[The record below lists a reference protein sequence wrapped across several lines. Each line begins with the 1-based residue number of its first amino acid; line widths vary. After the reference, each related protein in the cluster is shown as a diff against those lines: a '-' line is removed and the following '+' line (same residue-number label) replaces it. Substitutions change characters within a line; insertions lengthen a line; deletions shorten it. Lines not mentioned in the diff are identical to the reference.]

1 MDLPAFLD
9 HLNRG
14 LPVEGGSPVHQFMH
28 QLSQE
33 ALAITGMLNTGYHPP
48 EEIRALFSQLIGK
61 PVDESFT
68 LFPPFT
74 TDCGKNL
81 SLGKEVFLNAGCRF
95 QDQGGITIGNGVL
108 IGHNVVLSTL
118 NHDPAPARRAWLH
131 PAPIVI
137 GDRVWIGSNA
147 TVLPGVTIGDGA
159 IVAAGA
165 VVTKDVAPNTVVA
178 GVPARLLR
186 PLTEE
191 ELQCI
196 LLPSPSAAQLE
207 AYVRFHPSCAFLQKK
222 VTAPWPLPGGGHFT
236 ADPNTPSRE
245 NPGPFPLFA
254 DTAGGEDAPSW
265 NTSPRKATGRRI
277 PPRWRPCPGHSPG
290 DRGVFL

>member
-118 NHDPAPARRAWLH
+118 NHDPAPRPARL
-131 PAPIVI
+131 APPQLPSSSVI
-137 GDRVWIGSNA
+137 GSGSA
-147 TVLPGVTIGDGA
+147 PTPRCSLGVTIGDGA

-191 ELQCI
+191 ELQ
-196 LLPSPSAAQLE
+196 
-207 AYVRFHPSCAFLQKK
+207 
-222 VTAPWPLPGGGHFT
+222 
-236 ADPNTPSRE
+236 
-245 NPGPFPLFA
+245 
-254 DTAGGEDAPSW
+254 
-265 NTSPRKATGRRI
+265 
-277 PPRWRPCPGHSPG
+277 
-290 DRGVFL
+290 

>member
-118 NHDPAPARRAWLH
+118 NHDPAPARRDWLH

-191 ELQCI
+191 
-196 LLPSPSAAQLE
+196 
-207 AYVRFHPSCAFLQKK
+207 
-222 VTAPWPLPGGGHFT
+222 
-236 ADPNTPSRE
+236 
-245 NPGPFPLFA
+245 
-254 DTAGGEDAPSW
+254 
-265 NTSPRKATGRRI
+265 
-277 PPRWRPCPGHSPG
+277 
-290 DRGVFL
+290 

>member
-61 PVDESFT
+61 PVDERFT

-74 TDCGKNL
+74 TDCGKNI

-108 IGHNVVLSTL
+108 IGHNVVLATL
-118 NHDPAPARRAWLH
+118 NHDPAPARRDWLH

-147 TVLPGVTIGDGA
+147 TVLPGITIGDGA

-191 ELQCI
+191 ELQ
-196 LLPSPSAAQLE
+196 
-207 AYVRFHPSCAFLQKK
+207 
-222 VTAPWPLPGGGHFT
+222 
-236 ADPNTPSRE
+236 
-245 NPGPFPLFA
+245 
-254 DTAGGEDAPSW
+254 
-265 NTSPRKATGRRI
+265 
-277 PPRWRPCPGHSPG
+277 
-290 DRGVFL
+290 

>member
-147 TVLPGVTIGDGA
+147 TVLPGVTIGMWYCGVPP
-159 IVAAGA
+159 VAARPA
-165 VVTKDVAPNTVVA
+165 IAAPNTVVA

-191 ELQCI
+191 ELQ
-196 LLPSPSAAQLE
+196 
-207 AYVRFHPSCAFLQKK
+207 
-222 VTAPWPLPGGGHFT
+222 
-236 ADPNTPSRE
+236 
-245 NPGPFPLFA
+245 
-254 DTAGGEDAPSW
+254 
-265 NTSPRKATGRRI
+265 
-277 PPRWRPCPGHSPG
+277 
-290 DRGVFL
+290 

>member
-48 EEIRALFSQLIGK
+48 EEIRALFSQLI
-61 PVDESFT
+61 
-68 LFPPFT
+68 
-74 TDCGKNL
+74 
-81 SLGKEVFLNAGCRF
+81 
-95 QDQGGITIGNGVL
+95 
-108 IGHNVVLSTL
+108 
-118 NHDPAPARRAWLH
+118 RRAWLH

-191 ELQCI
+191 ELQ
-196 LLPSPSAAQLE
+196 
-207 AYVRFHPSCAFLQKK
+207 
-222 VTAPWPLPGGGHFT
+222 
-236 ADPNTPSRE
+236 
-245 NPGPFPLFA
+245 
-254 DTAGGEDAPSW
+254 
-265 NTSPRKATGRRI
+265 
-277 PPRWRPCPGHSPG
+277 
-290 DRGVFL
+290 

>member
-81 SLGKEVFLNAGCRF
+81 SLWERGLSQRRLSVPGPR
-95 QDQGGITIGNGVL
+95 GITIGNGVL
-108 IGHNVVLSTL
+108 IGHNVVLSTPESR
-118 NHDPAPARRAWLH
+118 PAPARRAWLH

-147 TVLPGVTIGDGA
+147 TVLP
-159 IVAAGA
+159 
-165 VVTKDVAPNTVVA
+165 
-178 GVPARLLR
+178 
-186 PLTEE
+186 
-191 ELQCI
+191 
-196 LLPSPSAAQLE
+196 
-207 AYVRFHPSCAFLQKK
+207 
-222 VTAPWPLPGGGHFT
+222 WGHH
-236 ADPNTPSRE
+236 R
-245 NPGPFPLFA
+245 
-254 DTAGGEDAPSW
+254 
-265 NTSPRKATGRRI
+265 
-277 PPRWRPCPGHSPG
+277 
-290 DRGVFL
+290 

>member
-74 TDCGKNL
+74 TDCGKNI

-108 IGHNVVLSTL
+108 IGHNVVLSTRTTT
-118 NHDPAPARRAWLH
+118 PRPPGAPGSTQL
-131 PAPIVI
+131 PSSSVI
-137 GDRVWIGSNA
+137 GSGS
-147 TVLPGVTIGDGA
+147 
-159 IVAAGA
+159 
-165 VVTKDVAPNTVVA
+165 APTPRCSL
-178 GVPARLLR
+178 G
-186 PLTEE
+186 
-191 ELQCI
+191 
-196 LLPSPSAAQLE
+196 SPS
-207 AYVRFHPSCAFLQKK
+207 
-222 VTAPWPLPGGGHFT
+222 VTAPLWPP
-236 ADPNTPSRE
+236 A
-245 NPGPFPLFA
+245 PL
-254 DTAGGEDAPSW
+254 
-265 NTSPRKATGRRI
+265 SPRTL
-277 PPRWRPCPGHSPG
+277 PPTPWWPGSLPVCCVH
-290 DRGVFL
+290 

>member
-48 EEIRALFSQLIGK
+48 RRSA
-61 PVDESFT
+61 PVLPAHRQT
-68 LFPPFT
+68 GGRKLHLVPPFYHRLREEPLPWER
-74 TDCGKNL
+74 GL
-81 SLGKEVFLNAGCRF
+81 SQRRCRF

-165 VVTKDVAPNTVVA
+165 VVTKDVAPTPWWP
-178 GVPARLLR
+178 GPR
-186 PLTEE
+186 
-191 ELQCI
+191 
-196 LLPSPSAAQLE
+196 PSAASADRGGTPMKKTRADSLYQPPPGGNSRCLGGVFCRRGPLCR
-207 AYVRFHPSCAFLQKK
+207 AYGKPLFSSGQIPSL
-222 VTAPWPLPGGGHFT
+222 LPGL
-236 ADPNTPSRE
+236 PLLSR
-245 NPGPFPLFA
+245 
-254 DTAGGEDAPSW
+254 DA
-265 NTSPRKATGRRI
+265 RL
-277 PPRWRPCPGHSPG
+277 CSPG
-290 DRGVFL
+290 

>member
-68 LFPPFT
+68 LFPLLPPTAGRTSPF
-74 TDCGKNL
+74 
-81 SLGKEVFLNAGCRF
+81 GKEVFLNAGCRF

-118 NHDPAPARRAWLH
+118 NHDPRPPGAWLH

-191 ELQCI
+191 ELQ
-196 LLPSPSAAQLE
+196 
-207 AYVRFHPSCAFLQKK
+207 
-222 VTAPWPLPGGGHFT
+222 
-236 ADPNTPSRE
+236 
-245 NPGPFPLFA
+245 
-254 DTAGGEDAPSW
+254 
-265 NTSPRKATGRRI
+265 
-277 PPRWRPCPGHSPG
+277 
-290 DRGVFL
+290 

>member
-186 PLTEE
+186 PLTAPARAATPMPWRR
-191 ELQCI
+191 
-196 LLPSPSAAQLE
+196 LLPKGPA
-207 AYVRFHPSCAFLQKK
+207 
-222 VTAPWPLPGGGHFT
+222 LPGI
-236 ADPNTPSRE
+236 R
-245 NPGPFPLFA
+245 
-254 DTAGGEDAPSW
+254 
-265 NTSPRKATGRRI
+265 
-277 PPRWRPCPGHSPG
+277 
-290 DRGVFL
+290 

>member
-33 ALAITGMLNTGYHPP
+33 ALAITGTLNTGYHPP
-48 EEIRALFSQLIGK
+48 EEIRALFSQLIGQAGGRELHLVSALYHRLWEEYH
-61 PVDESFT
+61 PWERGLSQRR
-68 LFPPFT
+68 
-74 TDCGKNL
+74 L
-81 SLGKEVFLNAGCRF
+81 SLPGP
-95 QDQGGITIGNGVL
+95 GGITIGNGVL
-108 IGHNVVLSTL
+108 IGHNVVLATL

-191 ELQCI
+191 ELQ
-196 LLPSPSAAQLE
+196 
-207 AYVRFHPSCAFLQKK
+207 
-222 VTAPWPLPGGGHFT
+222 
-236 ADPNTPSRE
+236 
-245 NPGPFPLFA
+245 
-254 DTAGGEDAPSW
+254 
-265 NTSPRKATGRRI
+265 
-277 PPRWRPCPGHSPG
+277 
-290 DRGVFL
+290 